1 MLFRFCLSLC
11 FLFVSQGWINFFSLP
26 DGLRHLF
33 GDHNPSSIL
42 ICCVIYDLEGNNDA
56 FLIKTTAATSRDHPL
71 QTMSVPQSAY
81 PHVRMPGARAL
92 VNQRVAIATLVTDPY
107 KGSESSS

>member
-1 MLFRFCLSLC
+1 LLVKYIFHQEVFSDLFCLVYLC
-11 FLFVSQGWINFFSLP
+11 IV
-26 DGLRHLF
+26 
-33 GDHNPSSIL
+33 
-42 ICCVIYDLEGNNDA
+42 
-56 FLIKTTAATSRDHPL
+56 LIKTTAATSRDHPL